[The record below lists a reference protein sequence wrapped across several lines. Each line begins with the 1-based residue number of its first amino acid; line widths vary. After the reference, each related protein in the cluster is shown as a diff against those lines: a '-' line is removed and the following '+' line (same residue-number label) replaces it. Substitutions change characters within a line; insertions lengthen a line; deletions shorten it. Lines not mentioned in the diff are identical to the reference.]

1 VEGICQALANK
12 IVQVLPKVSNK
23 NENVVF
29 KCFGL
34 IEMLFT
40 HTKDQLNRE
49 NLGDSLEKSLVPLLG
64 ILSGTKLNP
73 FDSELV
79 SLLQLIISTRES
91 RLESQQKSPPS
102 LSSSPSKLCSPGSST
117 TTALS
122 ASSNLPTVCS
132 STPETSW
139 CTTWTSWISYKPL
152 NKLLINLN
160 SENLVSD
167 SVKLLLVAA
176 IIEVHRH
183 LR

>member
-91 RLESQQKSPPS
+91 RPESQQKSPPS
-102 LSSSPSKLCSPGSST
+102 LSSSPSKPMFSRLLNNDSPLGLFKLANCLLFYARDVLVHNLDLVDFVQ
-117 TTALS
+117 TA
-122 ASSNLPTVCS
+122 
-132 STPETSW
+132 
-139 CTTWTSWISYKPL
+139 
-152 NKLLINLN
+152 
-160 SENLVSD
+160 
-167 SVKLLLVAA
+167 
-176 IIEVHRH
+176 
-183 LR
+183 